1 MCIKSLKR
9 ERIVREGEARSQG
22 IPVALAD
29 VRWSDT
35 GSGGYLNDMQERVR
49 VRCTVKEVVSRKG
62 SEGSCVKSLT
72 ENSLSR
78 GRVSVVP
85 LIIPVRQKVTGS
97 FITTGKGGC
106 VNLQQNSDNEHGNVA
121 WK

>member
-9 ERIVREGEARSQG
+9 ERIVREGEAKSQG

-72 ENSLSR
+72 
-78 GRVSVVP
+78 
-85 LIIPVRQKVTGS
+85 
-97 FITTGKGGC
+97 
-106 VNLQQNSDNEHGNVA
+106 
-121 WK
+121 